1 MEFYEQGVL
10 LFNSAKTLSSVLG
23 GIDGDL
29 YIAAADAFMKS
40 YQHLKTKNR
49 EMSMRSYW
57 AAFHLYRHCLNNMS
71 VKSETWIL
79 ANQKFKSFLL

>member
-10 LFNSAKTLSSVLG
+10 LFANAKTLTSVLT

-40 YQHLKTKNR
+40 YQELKGKNI
-49 EMSMRSYW
+49 EMSNRSYW
-57 AAFHLYRHCLNNMS
+57 AAFHLYRHCVNNLS
-71 VKSETWIL
+71 SKSENWIF
-79 ANQKFKSFLL
+79 ANHKFKCFVV